1 MRDLLQPHLRT
12 ESRPMALAIALAVL
26 QAGLALLTPW
36 FAGEFARNLLQ
47 DDARLAMAGLL
58 LAWAAALIVQAGA
71 RFGSTYLLTRSGA
84 GIIAALSRRLHDHLL
99 ALPLAFFQAQR
110 RGDLL
115 ALYSHDITALAHF
128 LTGTLASLI
137 PLGVVLMG
145 ALTMMAT
152 IDGSVALLVAALT
165 PMFFL
170 LLKVLGRSLRPVSER
185 LADSQGAKLALAGEQ
200 FSVMALIK
208 GFGQRLVS
216 GQRFEERND
225 QVLRLRTEQLR
236 VQAMLAPTLQLL
248 SALAVLVVLAL
259 SASRVREGAL
269 SVADLV
275 TLLMYGL
282 LFTRPVSGLAN
293 LYGEAQ
299 QARGAARRLRDVFTE
314 MPERDEPGA
323 PALVDAGGAIVLR
336 GVCFAYGDDKPLYE
350 ALNLTV
356 AGGEVVAITGS
367 NGAGKSTLLH
377 LLMRFIEPRTGSIHI
392 GSQALA
398 DVALDSLRQQI
409 ALVSQ
414 DVLLI
419 DGSIEDNI
427 RFGTAA
433 ASHDD
438 VRAVAVQAQAMGFIR
453 ALPEGF
459 GTPVGEGGVK
469 LSGGEKQRIALARAL
484 LRNPRIL
491 LLDEATAMFDPQA
504 ENDLVQSARTA
515 FVGRTVILVT
525 HRPASLAIADRVLR
539 LDNGKLT
546 EMEKSSP
553 RVVPIKPRPEA
564 GAP

>member
-1 MRDLLQPHLRT
+1 M
-12 ESRPMALAIALAVL
+12 SWAIALAVA
-26 QAGLALLTPW
+26 QAALALLTPW
-36 FAGEFARNLLQ
+36 FGGEFARYLLQ
-47 DDARLAMAGLL
+47 DDASLAIAGLL
-58 LAWAAALIVQAGA
+58 VAWAAVLVAQAGA
-71 RFGSTYLLTRSGA
+71 RFGSTFLLTRSGA
-84 GIIAALSRRLHDHLL
+84 RIIAALSRRLHDHLL
-99 ALPLAFFQAQR
+99 ALPLAFFQSQR

-128 LTGTLASLI
+128 LTGTLANLI
-137 PLGVVLMG
+137 PLGVVLLG
-145 ALTMMAT
+145 SLFMMAT
-152 IDGSVALLVAALT
+152 IDGSIALLVAALT
-165 PMFFL
+165 PLFFV

-200 FSVMALIK
+200 FSIMALIK
-208 GFGQRLVS
+208 GYGQRLVS
-216 GQRFEERND
+216 GQRFGDHND

-248 SALAVLVVLAL
+248 SALAVLTVLAL
-259 SASRVREGAL
+259 SAARVREGAL

-275 TLLMYGL
+275 SLLMYGL

-293 LYGEAQ
+293 LYGEAL
-299 QARGAARRLRDVFTE
+299 QARGAARRLQGVFAE
-314 MPERDEPGA
+314 MPERDDPDALALED
-323 PALVDAGGAIVLR
+323 PAGDIVLSQL
-336 GVCFAYGDDKPLYE
+336 CFAYGGDKPLFE
-350 ALNLTV
+350 SLDLTV
-356 AGGEVVAITGS
+356 ASGDVVAITGN

-377 LLMRFIEPRTGSIHI
+377 LLMRFLEPRSGSIHV
-392 GSQALA
+392 GPQALA
-398 DVALDSLRQQI
+398 DVSLDSLRQQI

-414 DVLLI
+414 DVLLL

-438 VRAVAVQAQAMGFIR
+438 VRAVAVQAQAMTFIQGLPQGF
-453 ALPEGF
+453 A
-459 GTPVGEGGVK
+459 TPVGEGGVR

-504 ENDLVQSARTA
+504 ESDLVHSARAA

-546 EMEKSSP
+546 EIDKPSP
-553 RVVPIKPRPEA
+553 RVITIKPPPEA
-564 GAP
+564 GAS